1 MNGGFSRAVQNR
13 NHVASRLP
21 AALTRAAAILLAS
34 LAMSGCS
41 PDPLPPDT
49 STRESF
55 ARTVMSA
62 AASGSVEQVE
72 NLVMED
78 RINVRPEAERLVQFA
93 QGWNP
98 GSGKIG
104 LGNDFP
110 EIADVSA
117 WTPGHEPGRTF
128 TITWSKERW
137 ALVMGDPA
145 HPPAGGASGGLNPDR
160 RAEPTKDMSGSAGP

>member
-13 NHVASRLP
+13 NHEACGLP
-21 AALTRAAAILLAS
+21 AALKRASAILLAS
-34 LAMSGCS
+34 LALSGCS

-49 STRESF
+49 SARESF

-104 LGNDFP
+104 LSNDFP
-110 EIADVSA
+110 EVADVSV
-117 WTPGHEPGRTF
+117 WKSGQEPTRTF

-160 RAEPTKDMSGSAGP
+160 AAEPTKDMSGSTGP

>member
-1 MNGGFSRAVQNR
+1 MSGGFSGAVQNR
-13 NHVASRLP
+13 NLVASRLP

-49 STRESF
+49 SARESF

-72 NLVMED
+72 KLVMED
-78 RINVRPEAERLVQFA
+78 RISVRPEAERLVQFA

-104 LGNDFP
+104 LSNDFP
-110 EIADVSA
+110 EIAVVSVLM
-117 WTPGHEPGRTF
+117 PGHEPGRTF

-137 ALVMGDPA
+137 ALVMGGPA
-145 HPPAGGASGGLNPDR
+145 HPPAGVASGGLSPDR
-160 RAEPTKDMSGSAGP
+160 TAEPTKDMSGGTGP